1 MKKIFSLLAT
11 FIFLFSAVV
20 AVSNYDIAEINI
32 TKGEINSIDVIIEP
46 FGMVNGSIV
55 FKVGTLL
62 WFPEE
67 VWLLPLDAPDSFED
81 VFGFESKY
89 LSMNSS
95 MCKTNIY
102 FNESFGYAFK
112 VTASQ
117 INNGVFCAL
126 AYDGTYKILVTY

>member
-1 MKKIFSLLAT
+1 MKRVLALFVA
-11 FIFLFSAVV
+11 FIFLFSVAV

-55 FKVGTLL
+55 FKVGGLL

-67 VWLLPLDAPDSFED
+67 IWLLPSNASENFEE
-81 VFGFESKY
+81 VFKFENKY

-95 MCKTNIY
+95 TCKTNIY

-112 VTASQ
+112 VTTSQ